1 MGTGRR
7 GRPER
12 PLDTTV
18 PALAELAHHLRG
30 LRRTAGLTL
39 DEMSRA
45 TNWSKGALSAATTG
59 RDLPRPELVEAWV
72 RTCAPGANRDLWH
85 ARYVRAA
92 EAYHQARPG
101 QPGTAVPS
109 PATASPAPGAPSA
122 RPPSPRPTAS
132 MAPPPRDEQT
142 WQREA
147 QRTLVGDERPWG
159 PRAHP
164 APIPLRYTTVGGDL
178 TDPGP
183 ADPDLSGT
191 YEDIGEVFALVGSGR
206 LVILGDKGSGKTELA
221 RHLGARLLADA
232 ESVPDADPATDGFG
246 PDVTDT
252 GAALPVMV
260 SLSDWTA
267 EDEPY
272 GIAGWLARRLTGTSP
287 DDVRELLE
295 QRRLL
300 PVLDDFDKLS
310 PQGRGHLL
318 HALNQ
323 LPERA
328 SFVLVSGWAEFTETV
343 ERTDTVIAR
352 SSGILI
358 RRLNVADLDGW
369 IQRTSRAVPKAAA
382 WSQVLEALRTD
393 ADAPARE
400 LLSDPFFAAAARLLY
415 SEGRADP
422 GELVRDGV
430 SAVALEARLVD
441 RLLGAAAPP
450 PRRTGDERIKDAQ
463 VDKALRLAARATARS
478 GDPVRDLRTLYVGPR
493 QGRLSAA
500 AYSAALFIVCFT
512 FGQAFYGMT
521 AAAGGYL
528 YLRHDLER
536 HRPGRRRL
544 RIPPY
549 MKLSALAGSLLAV
562 LFSALLRM
570 PGADATQWAGV
581 AAVVVALGGCCLLL
595 GTLEGAY
602 TRACVGSLLRLRD
615 LDPPCLKEA
624 LAVAQRRGLLQRT
637 SQGIGFTHPAV
648 ARWYNG
654 QSLRGTG
661 PTLPRAATRKGGA
674 ATATDHS
681 ASDAKSSTK

>member
-39 DEMSRA
+39 DELSRA

-59 RDLPRPELVEAWV
+59 RDLPRQELVEAWV
-72 RTCAPGANRDLWH
+72 RTCSPGANRDLWH
-85 ARYVRAA
+85 ARYARAA

-101 QPGTAVPS
+101 QPGTAVAS
-109 PATASPAPGAPSA
+109 PASPAPGAPSA
-122 RPPSPRPTAS
+122 RTPTSRPTAS
-132 MAPPPRDEQT
+132 MAPPPRVEHA
-142 WQREA
+142 WQQDAR
-147 QRTLVGDERPWG
+147 RTLVGDERPWG
-159 PRAHP
+159 PKAHP

-191 YEDIGEVFALVGSGR
+191 YEDIGEVFALVGSRR
-206 LVILGDKGSGKTELA
+206 LVILGDEGSGKTELA
-221 RHLGARLLADA
+221 RHLGARLLAGA
-232 ESVPDADPATDGFG
+232 ESLRGTGPATNDFG
-246 PDVTDT
+246 PDATET
-252 GAALPVMV
+252 GAAVPVMV

-287 DDVRELLE
+287 DDVHELLE

-300 PVLDDFDKLS
+300 PVLDDFDKLP
-310 PQGRGHLL
+310 PQVRGHLL

-328 SFVLVSGWAEFTETV
+328 AFVLVSGWTEFTETV

-352 SSGILI
+352 SSGIRI
-358 RRLNVADLDGW
+358 RRLNVDDLDGW
-369 IQRTSRAVPKAAA
+369 IQRTSRTVPKAAA

-430 SAVALEARLVD
+430 SAGALEARLVD
-441 RLLGAAAPP
+441 RLLGATAPP
-450 PRRTGDERIKDAQ
+450 PRRTGDEWIKDAQ

-478 GDPVRDLRTLYVGPR
+478 GGPVRDLRTLYVGPR
-493 QGRLSAA
+493 QRRLSAA
-500 AYSAALFIVCFT
+500 AYSAALFVVCFT
-512 FGQAFYGMT
+512 FGQTFYGMT

-549 MKLSALAGSLLAV
+549 AKLSALAGSFMAV
-562 LFSALLRM
+562 PLSAFLR
-570 PGADATQWAGV
+570 PQGTDARGWAEV
-581 AAVVVALGGCCLLL
+581 AAAVVALGGCCLLL
-595 GTLEGAY
+595 GTLEGAWL
-602 TRACVGSLLRLRD
+602 RAYIGSLLRLHD
-615 LDPPCLKEA
+615 LDPPRLKHA

-637 SQGIGFTHPAV
+637 SQGISFTHPAV

-661 PTLPRAATRKGGA
+661 ATRPRAATRKGGA
-674 ATATDHS
+674 ATAPDHS